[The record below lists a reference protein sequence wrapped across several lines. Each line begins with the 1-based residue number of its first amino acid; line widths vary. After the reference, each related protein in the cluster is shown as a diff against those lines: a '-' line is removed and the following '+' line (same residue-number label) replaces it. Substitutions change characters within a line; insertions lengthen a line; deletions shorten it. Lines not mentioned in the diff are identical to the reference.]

1 MSNMVFCRRCG
12 KEIHET
18 AVSCPH
24 CGAIQNSFLSKEI
37 EKTHLNRTKE
47 SVNSKI
53 YSIFGLAIVWGVV
66 FSISIIAAISMIGVG
81 IIGLDAQKIIE
92 ELANITVLIFSLSF
106 IFTYCEKLPG
116 TSGAQ
121 EITSKFISKINKNK
135 SYK

>member
-1 MSNMVFCRRCG
+1 MSMVFCRGCG

-18 AVSCPH
+18 AVSCPQ

-37 EKTHLNRTKE
+37 EKTHLNRSKE
-47 SVNSKI
+47 SVNPKI

-66 FSISIIAAISMIGVG
+66 FSISIIAVISIIMVS

-92 ELANITVLIFSLSF
+92 ELANYITALIFSLSF
-106 IFTYCEKLPG
+106 TFTYFEKLPG

-121 EITSKFISKINKNK
+121 EIINELISKINQKK